1 MRSTLLLPALLLS
14 GCALTPQSTPLQAD
28 ANWHVDQLANGMKY
42 HIYPTQDEEVS
53 VRLMMNVG
61 SFQEDASQKGYA
73 HFIEHMAFN
82 GSTHFSGN
90 DVVKLFE
97 ASGGSFGADINATTT
112 YQQTTYKLD
121 LANPDKLNEALT
133 WMRDIGD
140 GIQFDPTQ
148 VEKEKGVILGEWR
161 RSRPD
166 DKPLSFTAYEATIEG
181 TPYAEHDPIGTRSSI
196 ENTSSPALK
205 RFYDKWYQPQYAELI
220 ITGNVDVDSI
230 AKIIEKKF
238 SNWESTSD
246 VVVEKRRD
254 IRANNANRIL
264 PSSQMESPSL
274 HLIID
279 RDSVMRQT
287 LAQQHSAWQDEVS
300 AQLIQQRLL
309 AVLNDAA
316 ESFQYA
322 YAQPYTSNYHS
333 VMSAGVSFAP
343 ERRDN
348 IQKIFL
354 NTLTSL
360 RDYGVTQQEL
370 DGVMSGWYGELS
382 NLDSDWSK
390 RKPAG
395 YAEARTYQLEIN
407 SVSQSKQGYE
417 QSLSSFIDSNTLDH
431 ANDELKALLSEP
443 ANFVIGLGKNEDKAQ
458 FSGQFA
464 ALSAAYAQAGEKPLD
479 MYAQTD
485 GFIQPTKEGTITK
498 MREEKGGFQVYTLSN
513 GIEVWF
519 QKDEKAANRAYVYLA
534 SQGGKAA
541 LDKSLYP
548 AFDVATMAAARSGLG
563 GFSGSELDS
572 YLRKT
577 DISLFPILGA
587 TNHGVEVIA
596 PKAHLASALNGL
608 YNIMTEIKVDERQLA
623 AVKREFVQ
631 QRRAFFES
639 PMGKWVKAANEN
651 AYLPNSRQ
659 VLLAADGVKDV
670 TPEQVFALHETLFN
684 HNRGYKMVMVADIDP
699 EQITP
704 LLRKYV
710 ASIDLKPSEAV
721 DYHIDFNPNAQKR
734 LVMAEGHEPSSL
746 YLLRLTNGNE
756 QPRTA
761 QETVVIDILQRIAA
775 ARVTD
780 QLREE
785 ASLDYSPSIYPIT
798 QDEEMVSD
806 WFFESQIDPKDV
818 SKMDAQLGKIID
830 DLATNITQK
839 EVDIAKKQLV
849 VAMKDIDDSPGQ
861 RSWAYTRYL
870 VHDYGLDVLLDI
882 DKAAQSVTLEEVKA
896 LAKRAFG
903 NKAKRTTI
911 ILNPKS

>member
-1 MRSTLLLPALLLS
+1 MRSTLLIPALLLS
-14 GCALTPQSTPLQAD
+14 GCALTPQSIPLQTD
-28 ANWHVDQLANGMKY
+28 LNWVVDQLPNGMKY

-61 SFQEDASQKGYA
+61 SFQEEANQKGYA

-121 LANPDKLNEALT
+121 LANPEKLDDALT
-133 WMRDIGD
+133 WMRDISD

-166 DKPLSFTAYEATIEG
+166 DKSLSFNAYQASIEG

-196 ENTSSPALK
+196 ENTTSPALK
-205 RFYDKWYQPQYAELI
+205 TFYDKWYQPQYAELI
-220 ITGNVDVDSI
+220 VTGNVDAESLT
-230 AKIIEKKF
+230 KIIESKF
-238 SNWESTSD
+238 SNWDSTSD
-246 VVVEKRRD
+246 AVVEKRRD
-254 IRANNANRIL
+254 IRAKNADRIL

-279 RDSVMRQT
+279 RDSVSRQT
-287 LAQQHSAWQDEVS
+287 MQDQHKAWQDEIS

-309 AVLNDAA
+309 SVLNDAA

-322 YAQPYTSNYHS
+322 YAQPYSSNYHRM
-333 VMSAGVSFAP
+333 MSAGVSFAP
-343 ERRDN
+343 ERREK
-348 IQKIFL
+348 IQQIFM

-370 DGVMSGWYGELS
+370 DGIMSGWYGELA

-395 YAEARTYQLEIN
+395 YAEARVFQLEQD
-407 SVSQSKQGYE
+407 SVSQSKAGYE
-417 QSLSSFIDSNTLDH
+417 LSLSTFVKSNTLTH
-431 ANDELKALLSEP
+431 ANEALEALLSQP
-443 ANFVIGLGKNEDKAQ
+443 ASFVVGLGKTENKAQ
-458 FSGQFA
+458 FAGEFA
-464 ALSAAYAQAGEKPLD
+464 LLSAAYAQAGEKPLN
-479 MYAQTD
+479 MYAKAD
-485 GFIQPTKEGTITK
+485 GFVQPKKEGTIVST
-498 MREEKGGFQVYTLSN
+498 REDAGGFQVYTLSN
-513 GIEVWF
+513 GVDVWF
-519 QKDEKAANRAYVYLA
+519 QKDDKAANRAHVYFV

-541 LDKSLYP
+541 LDKPLYP

-563 GFSGSELDS
+563 DFSGSELDS
-572 YLRKT
+572 YLRKN
-577 DISLFPILGA
+577 DISLFPILGP
-587 TNHGVEVIA
+587 TNHGIEVIT

-608 YNIMTEIKVDERQLA
+608 YNIATDIKVDERQLE
-623 AVKREFVQ
+623 AVKREFLQ

-639 PMGKWVKAANEN
+639 SMGKWIKAANEN
-651 AYLPNSRQ
+651 SYLPNSRHR
-659 VLLAADGVKDV
+659 LLPSDGVKDV
-670 TPEQVFALHETLFN
+670 TPEQVQAVHDTLFN
-684 HNRGYKMVMVADIDP
+684 YNRGFKMVIVADVEP

-710 ASIDLKPSEAV
+710 ASIDMQVGEPV
-721 DYHIDFNPNAQKR
+721 DYSIEFNPNALSR
-734 LVMAEGHEPSSL
+734 TVMEEGNEPSSM
-746 YLLRLTNGNE
+746 YLLRLTNQHE
-756 QPRTA
+756 SPRTGHDMIV
-761 QETVVIDILQRIAA
+761 EDMLQRIAA
-775 ARVTD
+775 ARVTE
-780 QLREE
+780 QLRED

-798 QDEEMVSD
+798 QDREMVSD
-806 WFFESQIDPKDV
+806 WFLESQIDPKDV
-818 SKMDAQLGKIID
+818 SKMDAQLDKVFD
-830 DLATNITQK
+830 ELAKNITQK
-839 EVDIAKKQLV
+839 EVDTAAKQLA
-849 VAMKDIDDSPGQ
+849 VAMKDLDDNPGQ

-870 VHDYGLDVLLDI
+870 VHGYGLNTLLDV

-896 LAKRAFG
+896 KAKEAFG
-903 NKAKRTTI
+903 IKAKRTTI